1 MKANIRAAELLARRE
16 RLLLAVSE
24 QRLQLAQELAPVF
37 RAASVVDARVA
48 AVRSVV
54 SNPIVIGAF
63 GATLLLIG
71 PRRALGF
78 VKRGAKVW
86 LVARNWLPVVS
97 ALLNRRT

>member
-37 RAASVVDARVA
+37 RAASVVDARVT
-48 AVRSVV
+48 AVRNVV
-54 SNPIVIGAF
+54 SNPIVIGAV
-63 GATLLLIG
+63 GMTLMLIG

-86 LVARNWLPVVS
+86 LVARSWLPVVS

>member
-1 MKANIRAAELLARRE
+1 MKASVRAAELLARRE
-16 RLLLAVSE
+16 RLLQSVSE

-37 RAASVVDARVA
+37 RAATVVDARVA
-48 AVRSVV
+48 VVRNVV
-54 SNPIVIGAF
+54 SNPIVIGAV

-71 PRRALGF
+71 PRRAVGF

-97 ALLNRRT
+97 ALLNRRS